1 MNRLTSIVFEFWSCH
16 IQPVYNTYYQL
27 FFLTTT
33 VDTYPVVRNF
43 YVQIFFFRKK
53 EDKDEKNPHLFILYL
68 HLSQES
74 SRQGGWPNKSIASI
88 EGDCEILINDA

>member
-1 MNRLTSIVFEFWSCH
+1 M
-16 IQPVYNTYYQL
+16 YN
-27 FFLTTT
+27 
-33 VDTYPVVRNF
+33 
-43 YVQIFFFRKK
+43 FFFQKKK

-88 EGDCEILINDA
+88 EGDCEILINDT